1 MSADTQIKS
10 YFQRWKRLEGE
21 KKAISDDLKELFS
34 EAKHAGYDSKALRA
48 AFNRKLKQDAGPT
61 ADQQF
66 DMVVDTY
73 LDAIKGVA
81 RDARMRARENIEEFD
96 PETGEAFEP
105 NLADGSDQSVWGPMW
120 DAGDVDLFIG
130 YASCED
136 RHCKQPAD
144 ADQLRQRL
152 AHWAGHGTGVVLQVD
167 PERHR

>member
-66 DMVVDTY
+66 DSKRPIRRTCS
-73 LDAIKGVA
+73 LK
-81 RDARMRARENIEEFD
+81 IE
-96 PETGEAFEP
+96 
-105 NLADGSDQSVWGPMW
+105 
-120 DAGDVDLFIG
+120 
-130 YASCED
+130 
-136 RHCKQPAD
+136 
-144 ADQLRQRL
+144 
-152 AHWAGHGTGVVLQVD
+152 
-167 PERHR
+167 